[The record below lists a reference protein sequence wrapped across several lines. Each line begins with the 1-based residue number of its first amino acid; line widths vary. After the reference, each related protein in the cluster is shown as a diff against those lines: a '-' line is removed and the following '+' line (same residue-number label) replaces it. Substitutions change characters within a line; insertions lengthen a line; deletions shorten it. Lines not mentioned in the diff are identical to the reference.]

1 MRIRRKTR
9 LWLFMYWVI
18 GPLLTLALIIWL
30 GCMVSQIVA
39 S

>member
-9 LWLFMYWVI
+9 LCLFGYWVV
-18 GPLLTLALIIWL
+18 GLLLTLALIISI
-30 GCMVSQIVA
+30 GCMISQIVA